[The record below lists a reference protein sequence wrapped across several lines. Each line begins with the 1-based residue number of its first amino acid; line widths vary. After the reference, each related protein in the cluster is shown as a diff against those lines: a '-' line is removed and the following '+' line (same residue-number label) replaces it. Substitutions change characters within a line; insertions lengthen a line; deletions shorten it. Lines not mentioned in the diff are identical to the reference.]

1 MHTHTEHKQYISS
14 SDRTCTVHVPS
25 EKIVLRTYSLSSI
38 TIIVARKIC
47 INAPNFK
54 LPGEKHMLKWI

>member
-25 EKIVLRTYSLSSI
+25 EKIVLRAYEILHYHNCSQ
-38 TIIVARKIC
+38 K
-47 INAPNFK
+47 N
-54 LPGEKHMLKWI
+54 MY